1 MESLLQG
8 IPHVIVCFDDIVV
21 SGKDDPDHLAS
32 LEMVLNRL
40 SKAGLKLRL
49 DKCLFMQPE
58 VTYCGYVVNGDG
70 VQPVAAKVEVIS
82 NAPEPKDVSQLRAFL
97 GMLNYYHKFL
107 PDVAS
112 VLEPLHK
119 LLRKGAKW
127 EWLEKQSA
135 AFENAKELLK
145 SARLL
150 VTFDPQKDLILESDA
165 SLVSQ
170 NE

>member
-1 MESLLQG
+1 
-8 IPHVIVCFDDIVV
+8 
-21 SGKDDPDHLAS
+21 
-32 LEMVLNRL
+32 
-40 SKAGLKLRL
+40 
-49 DKCLFMQPE
+49 MQPE
-58 VTYCGYVVNGDG
+58 VTYCGYVVNEDG
-70 VQPVAAKVEVIS
+70 VQPVAAKVEAIS

-112 VLEPLHK
+112 VLEPLLK

-145 SARLL
+145 SAKLL
-150 VTFDPQKDLILESDA
+150 VHFEP
-165 SLVSQ
+165 
-170 NE
+170 